1 MNSKKGF
8 TLIELLIVVAII
20 AILASVIFAVLDP
33 LRRFQDTRDATR
45 AADLSEILL
54 AIKLSQVDNG
64 GILIN
69 EIDTLDEGR
78 VYMIGNANSGCDDRD
93 GLSGIDCNVYSSTS
107 CVDLDDLVAGGYLGE
122 VPISPSGEYDWDD
135 DYTGYTLEVNS
146 EEIITVGACESENT
160 TEIQFTR

>member
-1 MNSKKGF
+1 MNNKRGF

-20 AILASVIFAVLDP
+20 AILAAIVFAVLDP

-54 AIKLSQVDNG
+54 AIKLNQIDNG

-69 EIDTLDEGR
+69 EIDTLDQGR
-78 VYMIGNANSGCDDRD
+78 VYMIGNASSGCDDRD
-93 GLSGIDCNVYSSTS
+93 GLSGIDCNIYSSTS
-107 CVDLDDLVAGGYLGE
+107 CVDLDDLVASGHLGE

-135 DYTGYTLEVNS
+135 DYTGYSLKVES
-146 EEIITVGACESENT
+146 DEIITVGACESENT
-160 TEIQFTR
+160 TEIELTR